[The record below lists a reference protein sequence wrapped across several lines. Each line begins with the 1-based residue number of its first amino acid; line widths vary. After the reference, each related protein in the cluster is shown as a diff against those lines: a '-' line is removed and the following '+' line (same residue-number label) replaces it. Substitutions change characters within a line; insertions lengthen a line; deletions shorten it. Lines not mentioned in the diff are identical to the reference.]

1 MAKNKQPMYSNRV
14 NNKSGPNKINTGN
27 SFGLLAQLGDDAAT
41 LPNRLVHINGD
52 INEHALP
59 KPKVGPGRPRADPLA
74 KVSDPAVR

>member
-1 MAKNKQPMYSNRV
+1 MVKNKQPMLSNRV
-14 NNKSGPNKINTGN
+14 NNKSGHNKFNTGN

-41 LPNRLVHINGD
+41 LPNRLVNNNGD

>member
-27 SFGLLAQLGDDAAT
+27 SFGLLASLCDEPAN
-41 LPNRLVHINGD
+41 LPNGLANNSNV
-52 INEHALP
+52 INEPALP